1 MTSTDIARRREPS
14 LDLVRLSQAWALAPI
29 FRPLMRASDRDHL
42 DVRVRVG
49 QGEVMVVGRWALGI
63 DDQDVLLA
71 LLRIAEHQERCPQI
85 GPAPATPVGQSARD
99 HLEADG
105 LARAQ
110 TTIAIRTT
118 LRELARTAGHVE
130 SGASLARV
138 NESLRHLGQAT
149 VILNAG
155 TARWT
160 QAHVIG
166 AARVDDGRVM
176 VALHPDLAQALLGG
190 KQAVTRI
197 DMVAYRSLKSD
208 AAKRLYVRL
217 CGWLDA
223 GRERRVRVD
232 KLAEGVWMGEPSGPD
247 MARARRRRTCLALTE
262 IGALEGW
269 TVRVEGTG
277 GDTMAVLSRATL
289 EVGPSPRRPTRKG
302 RRGR

>member
-1 MTSTDIARRREPS
+1 MTSAGIAQRGEPS

-29 FRPLMRASDRDHL
+29 FQPLARTSDRDHL
-42 DVRVRVG
+42 DVRVNVG

-71 LLRIAEHQERCPQI
+71 LLRIAEHQERCPQVD
-85 GPAPATPVGQSARD
+85 PAPSTPAGQSARD
-99 HLEADG
+99 NLAADG

-110 TTIAIRTT
+110 STIAVRTT

-130 SGASLARV
+130 SGESLARV
-138 NESLRHLGQAT
+138 SESLRHLGQAT

-155 TARWT
+155 TTRWT

-166 AARVDDGRVM
+166 AAKVDDGQVM

-190 KQAVTRI
+190 RRAVTRI
-197 DMVAYRSLKSD
+197 DMTAYRSLKSEP
-208 AAKRLYVRL
+208 AKRLYVRL
-217 CGWLDA
+217 CGWLDP

-232 KLAEGVWMGEPSGPD
+232 KLAAGVWPGEPSGTD
-247 MARARRRRTCLALTE
+247 MVRARRRRTCLALDE
-262 IGALEGW
+262 IGALDGW

-277 GDTMAVLSRATL
+277 TTATAALSRTAV
-289 EVGPSPRRPTRKG
+289 EVGPAPRRPTRKG